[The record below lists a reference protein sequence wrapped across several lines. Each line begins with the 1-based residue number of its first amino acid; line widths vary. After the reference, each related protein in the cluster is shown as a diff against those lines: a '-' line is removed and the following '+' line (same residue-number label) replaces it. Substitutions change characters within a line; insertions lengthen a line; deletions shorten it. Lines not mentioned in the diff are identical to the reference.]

1 MVITLMSR
9 KFICLAFTVAM
20 LTACRDRSVEIT
32 GILERP
38 QAGEY
43 IFLDELKS
51 NELLAVDSVM
61 LSADGRFDFKREVK
75 YPSFYLLKINQNN
88 FLTMLLEPGQK
99 IKLTAD
105 NDSLNYPVAVI
116 GSNGTRLMA
125 DYNKTLRRSITKL
138 SGLSAVYDQY
148 VNDQRLPAVIDS
160 LDALAQGYL
169 NELNIYTKKY
179 IDANLG
185 SLVSLV
191 ALYQQVAPK
200 VYVLNPKKDIAY
212 FIKVDSSLFRQ
223 YPQYE
228 PVMTLHQQVAELA
241 ASVRQSP
248 AANTGTGRNMEAPE
262 IALPSPEGDTI
273 KLSSTRGSVV
283 LLDFWASW
291 CGPCRAENPNLVEA
305 YRKFHYKGFQIY
317 QVSLDK
323 TREAWLKGIQ
333 DDRLDKWIHV
343 SDIKYWNSVVVSM
356 YNIESIPANFLL
368 DKEGRII
375 AANLRGNALQRKLEE
390 LFK

>member
-1 MVITLMSR
+1 MSR
-9 KFICLAFTVAM
+9 KFLCLAIAAVLLA
-20 LTACRDRSVEIT
+20 ACHDNSVEIT
-32 GILERP
+32 GILEYP
-38 QAGEY
+38 QKGEY

-61 LSADGRFDFKREVK
+61 VSADGRFDFKRGIK
-75 YPSFYLLKINQNN
+75 SPSFYLLKINQNN

-99 IKLTAD
+99 IKLTSH
-105 NDSLNYPVAVI
+105 NDSLNYPVTVT
-116 GSNGTRLMA
+116 GSEGTMLMA
-125 DYNKTLRRSITKL
+125 GYNHTLRKAITRI
-138 SGLSAVYDQY
+138 SGLSAIYDQNAGNPGLLAI
-148 VNDQRLPAVIDS
+148 VDS
-160 LDALAQGYL
+160 LDRLGQGYL
-169 NELNIYTKKY
+169 NDINKFTKDY
-179 IDANLG
+179 IDRNLS

-200 VYVLNPKKDIAY
+200 VYVLNPKKDFSY
-212 FIKVDSSLFRQ
+212 FVKVDSSLFPR
-223 YPQYE
+223 YPHYE
-228 PVMTLHQQVAELA
+228 PVETLHRQVEELKMVYRDNPSSA
-241 ASVRQSP
+241 VA
-248 AANTGTGRNMEAPE
+248 TGENMVAPE

-273 KLSSTRGSVV
+273 RLSSTRGSIV

-305 YRKFHYKGFQIY
+305 YKKYHYRGFQIF

-323 TREAWLKGIQ
+323 TREAWLKGIK

-343 SDIKYWNSVVVSM
+343 SDVKYWKSEVVPM
-356 YNIESIPANFLL
+356 YNIEAIPSNFLL

-375 AANLRGNALQRKLEE
+375 ASNLRGGALDRKLEE